1 MEKARKAAFVPIW
14 IIIGN
19 IFHSFYSRLTPWKT
33 SLPECWRRHKKSCFY
48 LPFWYKER
56 QERGNHKPL
65 VSLRRPG
72 SAEQATFQRFLV
84 KRRQAR
90 GDRKVRVTLEKRS
103 EKKDTKKQL
112 YPYAHQDRETT
123 KDILRIVNS

>member
-1 MEKARKAAFVPIW
+1 M
-14 IIIGN
+14 
-19 IFHSFYSRLTPWKT
+19 
-33 SLPECWRRHKKSCFY
+33 
-48 LPFWYKER
+48 
-56 QERGNHKPL
+56 
-65 VSLRRPG
+65 RRPG
-72 SAEQATFQRFLV
+72 SAEQATFQRFSV

-90 GDRKVRVTLEKRS
+90 SDRKVRVTLEKRS